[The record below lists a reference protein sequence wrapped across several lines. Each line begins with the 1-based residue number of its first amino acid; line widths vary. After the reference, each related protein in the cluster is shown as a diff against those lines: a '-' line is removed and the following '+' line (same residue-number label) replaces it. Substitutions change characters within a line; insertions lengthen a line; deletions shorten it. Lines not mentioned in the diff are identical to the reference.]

1 MTKAMQRGNM
11 KITYCISVF
20 LASLVTFMAQALPGP
35 TSATFDKGAL
45 FTVAGYTG
53 ASTLSGFPVLVR
65 IAENSPSGFSYGD
78 LHSPTDGADLAFVDM
93 LCDGLP
99 FEIDTW
105 NTNGTSLIWVRLP
118 TMANGT
124 QFVMCWGGGTSGKN
138 VCNDNPWSAY
148 TGVWHMG
155 ETGTPSDSAP
165 ITIHDSTANGL
176 DGSTPVGKAASG
188 SMVGGAWRIAE
199 DSEHLRSIRVPVGGS
214 AADPAKKAA
223 ADALGTDFHAS
234 FWMRAKGVVQWAN
247 LICRRK
253 GDQGTGWGFSFHE
266 NSGNAPKLMRVYAGS
281 TTPATTSGNYNLG
294 ATLCAT
300 DDVWKKVDIV
310 WKNAANNNVQIADI
324 YLNGAYLETV
334 TCTETVNQQDTDIG
348 IGCSTQDVYNSNDKD
363 KKGRRVNAEMDEVRL
378 GAFVPSAD
386 WIAADYATQSSPSF
400 LTAGAAQP
408 YGATAEPQVG
418 MTVSDVSYTN
428 ATFVVSV
435 SSLGMDAG
443 MTTAASWADLLLV
456 VGTDPALAS
465 PLFAVPLDR
474 VTAAPSSVSKSL
486 TGLSPNT
493 TYYAQVR
500 ATNSLAVV
508 GESIAAPF
516 TTPNPAP
523 VFTASVNMD
532 HLAPDITLT
541 FTGTG
546 WGDVITRITVDVS
559 TSDDFSQVS
568 TSKTYT
574 VNLATMPVNFNDFVL
589 VGLPTASPL
598 YYRFTAENAGGYS
611 RSVEQSASST
621 LAEGD
626 NVWSALSADIAD
638 SGAYVFEGGLPPSG
652 NKLFFTSPAGS
663 SPIIDRDTT
672 MPALFFTQGGT
683 EIVNNQVTYEIGA
696 NVQNRNGY
704 HSCGYDFS
712 GQGVLRFDAEKP
724 IYLGTKGTNVIE
736 NPILFDRSN
745 SQTVKIQ
752 ASNGR
757 LDLTG
762 ELMLPNNVSNTT
774 MFVSGSDGEIHFGGS
789 SSDFTGM
796 FSLNGNITLSL
807 DNPNA
812 MTNVSRIYFGEWHG
826 SYTSLKNN
834 TGAPMTF
841 PRCEKMNNATGWS
854 STRIIYTGAPFVF
867 PVGALN
873 WCPRSGGTLEA
884 DVLVK
889 DLKVSKHGSN
899 GDASLDKYG
908 NGTLGVSDTTS
919 WDDNNCKHYI
929 RLYRGCFWAQTDAGL
944 PPSGEFYIPNDYVW
958 RSTLGLSDD
967 FSPKLD
973 GSSTPRFFQTSKLA
987 CWGFTGFGGER
998 TVCWDAD
1005 PTLNL
1010 TNTTSVTVSIPLGDA
1025 SHTNVAGKAYS
1036 DYYAYPARFMFGN
1049 RSEFADGTILF
1060 MNPIRYEFGQDW
1072 DAYTYFEST
1081 NHVVAARLR
1090 GSLKLGTGN
1099 KTWNFSGNSFGGYLA
1114 LEADN
1119 SDFTGKVNVCD
1130 KGNLLVNSNLVARSV
1145 TVQSGA
1151 GLGGTGELST
1161 VDGMTVKSGGS
1172 LFGGEWNK
1180 GGTLTLTGK
1189 VTLENGSALRVE
1201 AGASDDC
1208 RGCVKLAAGSTLKLT
1223 APIYVDVDTDPR
1235 VSPVRGAS
1243 CKVLDWSEATFDSG
1257 AAPTRN
1263 DFVACPESNPDL
1275 KKLSVSVRDDGLYV
1289 GYTSVRCPSVM
1300 VIKLR

>member
-1 MTKAMQRGNM
+1 MRRTIGYMCCFVAAML
-11 KITYCISVF
+11 S
-20 LASLVTFMAQALPGP
+20 ASLFALPGP
-35 TSATFDKGAL
+35 TDFSFDKGAL

-65 IAENSPSGFSYGD
+65 IAENSPSGFSYDD
-78 LHSPTDGADLAFVDM
+78 LQSKSTGTDIAFVGMDGT
-93 LCDGLP
+93 GLP

-105 NTNGTSLIWVRLP
+105 NPSGTSLIWVRLP
-118 TMANGT
+118 SMRNGT
-124 QFVMCWGGGTSGKN
+124 QFVMCWGSTSSGKD
-138 VCNDNPWSAY
+138 VCNANPWSAY

-165 ITIHDSTANGL
+165 VTIHDSTANGL

-188 SMVGGAWRIAE
+188 SVVGGAWRIAE

-266 NSGNAPKLMRVYAGS
+266 NSGGAPKLMRVYAGS

-300 DDVWKKVDIV
+300 DDVWKKVDVV
-310 WKNAANNNVQIADI
+310 WKCTSNNNDQIADI

-334 TCTETVNQQDTDIG
+334 ACTETVNQQDTDIG
-348 IGCSTQDVYNSNDKD
+348 IGCSTQDSYNSSDTN

-386 WIAADYATQSSPSF
+386 WVAADYATQSSPSF
-400 LTAGAAQP
+400 LTAGAAQT

-418 MTVSDVSYTN
+418 VTASDVSYTN
-428 ATFVVSV
+428 ATFVVAV

-456 VGTDPALAS
+456 VGTDSSLSS
-465 PLFAVPLDR
+465 PLFSVPLDR
-474 VTAAPSSVSKSL
+474 VSTAPSSVSKSL

-500 ATNSLAVV
+500 ATNSLAVA

-546 WGDVITRITVDVS
+546 WGGSITHITVDVS

-574 VNLATMPVNFNDFVL
+574 VNLATMPANFSDFVL
-589 VGLPTASPL
+589 NGLPTASPL

-626 NVWSALSADIAD
+626 NVWSGLSEDID
-638 SGAYVFEGGLPPSG
+638 DPDAYVFAGGLPAPE
-652 NKLFFTSPAGS
+652 KTLYFTKPAGL
-663 SPIIDRDTT
+663 SPVINRDVA
-672 MPALFFTQGGT
+672 MPSLYFTDGKT
-683 EIVNNQVTYEIGA
+683 ETVDTSY
-696 NVQNRNGY
+696 RNGY
-704 HSCGYDFS
+704 HSCGYNLS
-712 GQGVLRFDAEKP
+712 GSGVLSFTAEKP
-724 IYLGTKGTNVIE
+724 IVQASYGTNVIR
-736 NPILFDRSN
+736 NPILVSRSN
-745 SQTVKIQ
+745 SQTVTITSVGEEK
-752 ASNGR
+752 AWLN
-757 LDLTG
+757 LTG
-762 ELMLPNNVSNTT
+762 NLLLPDGVSNTT
-774 MFVSGSDGEIHFGGS
+774 MKVAGRGNTVLGGAS
-789 SSDFTGM
+789 PDFMGQLGVEGGRLT
-796 FSLNGNITLSL
+796 FAS
-807 DNPNA
+807 PCA
-812 MTNVSRIYFGEWHG
+812 MTNVSKVYFTGDP
-826 SYTSLKNN
+826 TSVSNAI
-834 TGAPMTF
+834 GAPLVF
-841 PRCEKMNNATGWS
+841 PRVSSIRMDNGWPG
-854 STRIIYTGAPFVF
+854 RKLHEYGAPFVF
-867 PVGALN
+867 PQATFEWGI
-873 WCPRSGGTLEA
+873 RDYDQSTFDA
-884 DVLVK
+884 DWV
-889 DLKVSKHGSN
+889 VSNVVVRKHGSN
-899 GDASLDKYG
+899 GDAC
-908 NGTLGVSDTTS
+908 GTKTGAGTFVVKGETS
-919 WDDNNCKHYI
+919 WYDSSVKSYVK
-929 RLYRGCFWAQTDAGL
+929 LFSGCFWAQTDAGL
-944 PPSGEFYIPNDYVW
+944 PPSGEFYLPRDSAW
-958 RSTLGLSDD
+958 QSTIGLSHD
-967 FSPKLD
+967 FNPMLD
-973 GSSTPRFFQTSKLA
+973 GSSTPRMFQESKWA
-987 CWGFTGFGGER
+987 SWGFTGFGGDR
-998 TVCWDAD
+998 TVCWNAD

-1010 TNTTSVTVSIPLGDA
+1010 TNTTSGTVSIPLGDA
-1025 SHTNVAGKAYS
+1025 SHVNANGKPYNN
-1036 DYYAYPARFMFGN
+1036 YYAYPAYLMFGN

-1060 MNPIRYEFGQDW
+1060 LNPIRYEFGGQEW
-1072 DAYTYFEST
+1072 DAKTFFEST

-1090 GSLKLGTGN
+1090 GSLKLGSAN
-1099 KTWNFSGNSFGGYLA
+1099 KTWTFTGRKFGGYLA

-1119 SDFTGKVNVCD
+1119 SDFTGKVNVTE

-1145 TVQSGA
+1145 TVQAGS

-1161 VDGMTVKSGGS
+1161 ADGTTVKSGGA

-1180 GGTLTLTGK
+1180 GGVLTLGGTN
-1189 VTLENGSALRVE
+1189 TFESGSALRVE

-1223 APIYVDVDTDPR
+1223 APVYVDVDTDPR

-1257 AAPTRN
+1257 AAPTRS
-1263 DFVACPESNPDL
+1263 DFVARPESNPDL
-1275 KKLSVSVRDDGLYV
+1275 KKISFSVRDDGLYV

-1300 VIKLR
+1300 IIRLR